1 MNSAPTPNPATV
13 TLIQQPPRRGCVR
26 YVILG
31 ILLLVLLSA
40 LGRLIVPATGLG
52 MPLLGRSVA
61 VVRIEGPINE
71 STKVVRLIRDFRQN
85 ELVTAIVLRIDTP
98 GGSVAA
104 SQEIYEEALK
114 ARTIDKKPVVVSM
127 GNAAASGGYY
137 IALAAD
143 EVFANHGTITGSIG
157 VIGVNWN
164 VEGILRRVQVDPVVL
179 KSGEMKDTGSPLR
192 RMSDADRH
200 LLMGLIDD
208 FYRQFVR
215 AVLKARASRIET
227 ALADH
232 PTRIDDI
239 LSTATTR
246 ATTETLVSGSFP
258 VGDLARELGVAPAL
272 EEAVRWM
279 ADGRVY
285 TGDQALA
292 LGLVDKIGT
301 FTDAVER
308 AGELSGLGKR
318 PRTVERRPD
327 SSLPALLGL
336 GARQFREEF
345 TRGGTTVE
353 MRTETH

>member
-1 MNSAPTPNPATV
+1 MV
-13 TLIQQPPRRGCVR
+13 TLVQSPPRRGCAR
-26 YVILG
+26 YVLLA
-31 ILLLVLLSA
+31 ILLIVLLSA
-40 LGRLIVPATGLG
+40 IGRLIVPSAGLG
-52 MPLLGRSVA
+52 MPLLGKSVA
-61 VVRIEGPINE
+61 IVRIEGPINE

-85 ELVTAIVLRIDTP
+85 DLVTAIVLRIDTP

-114 ARTIDKKPVVVSM
+114 ARTVDKKPVIVSM

-137 IALAAD
+137 IAMAAD

-157 VIGVNWN
+157 VIALSWN
-164 VEGILRRVQVDPVVL
+164 MEGILRRFQVDPVVL
-179 KSGEMKDTGSPLR
+179 KSGEMKDVGSPLR
-192 RMSDADRH
+192 KMSESDRH
-200 LLMGLIDD
+200 LLMGVIDD
-208 FYRQFVR
+208 FYRQFIR
-215 AVLKARASRIET
+215 AVLGARAKRIEA
-227 ALADH
+227 ALAGH

-246 ATTETLVSGSFP
+246 ATTESLVSGSFP
-258 VGDLARELGVAPAL
+258 VGDVARELGVAPAL
-272 EEAVRWM
+272 EEALRWM

-318 PRTVERRPD
+318 PRTVERKPD

-336 GARQFREEF
+336 SAREFREEF
-345 TRGGTTVE
+345 TRGGSTLE